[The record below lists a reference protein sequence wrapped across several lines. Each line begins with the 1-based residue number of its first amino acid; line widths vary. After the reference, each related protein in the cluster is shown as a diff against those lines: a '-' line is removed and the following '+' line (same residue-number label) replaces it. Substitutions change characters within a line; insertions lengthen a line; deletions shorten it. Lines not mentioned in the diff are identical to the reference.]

1 MKKQDIGVESLV
13 GMIERG
19 ELQLPE
25 IQRRYVWRAPRVRD
39 LLDSLYRG
47 YPSGSVLLWE
57 TDKDVA
63 TQELSVEN
71 QAPAFSSRKLLLDG
85 QQRLTSLA
93 AVIRGKQVTVRGR
106 KKPLDILFNLD
117 HPEGPPGELSEVS
130 SDEESVFEDD
140 VDDGPEDDDAEDDA
154 INERLKLRTFV
165 VASKALAQQPNWVSV
180 SRIFKEADRDILTKA
195 GVKDWNDPRFDLYTK
210 RLNKVR
216 QIRDYSYVVNILER
230 ELSYEE
236 VAEIFVR
243 VNSLGMKLRSSDL
256 ALAQITARWPNSL
269 KVFQEFQEECEGS
282 WFTLDLGLLV
292 RAMVVFASGQCKFKV
307 VSNLPIEK
315 LMQGWEETKEGFR
328 FALNFLKAN
337 ADIPDE
343 SLLSSPNLI
352 VPIAVFARK
361 RGNAVAAKEMRELL
375 HWLHVA
381 NLRGRYSR
389 GSMETL
395 LNEDLAL
402 LFKGAGPADLL
413 PGIQRLFGKL
423 HVDPL
428 DLAGR
433 PVRSPLFPVTF
444 LSLKAAGAKDW
455 RTGLGISLT
464 HQGKLHFV
472 EYHHI
477 FPKSLL
483 KKTGRYETGE
493 INEIANMAFISGDT
507 NRRISNK
514 EPLEYFPEVIKKH
527 GEQALTSQC
536 IPLDKEL
543 HRIENYRQFL
553 EARRELLAKAI
564 NAHVEAAKAGTTA

>member
-1 MKKQDIGVESLV
+1 MKKQDISVESLV

-47 YPSGSVLLWE
+47 YPSGSILLWE
-57 TDKDVA
+57 TDQDVPVQNLA
-63 TQELSVEN
+63 IQSPSTPFL
-71 QAPAFSSRKLLLDG
+71 ARKLLLDG

-93 AVIRGKQVTVRGR
+93 AIIRGQPVTVRGR
-106 KKPLDILFNLD
+106 KKPIDILFNLD
-117 HPEGPPGELSEVS
+117 HPEGPPVELAEVV
-130 SDEESVFEDD
+130 SDEEDLLEEE
-140 VDDGPEDDDAEDDA
+140 VDDNGDGEDEEDA
-154 INERLKLRTFV
+154 INERLKQRTFV

-180 SRIFKEADRDILTKA
+180 SRVFKESDKDILTKA

-210 RLNKVR
+210 RLNRVR
-216 QIRDYSYVVNILER
+216 QTRDYSYVVNILER

-269 KVFQEFQEECEGS
+269 KVFQEFQEECEDS
-282 WFTLDLGLLV
+282 WFSLDLGLLI
-292 RAMVVFASGQCKFKV
+292 RTMVVFASQQCKFAGV
-307 VSNLPIEK
+307 GGLPIENLK
-315 LMQGWEETKEGFR
+315 TGWKQTKEGIR
-328 FALNFLKAN
+328 YALNFLRTN
-337 ADIPDE
+337 ADLPDE

-352 VPIAVFARK
+352 LPLAVYSRLK
-361 RGNAVAAKEMRELL
+361 NNALAAKETKELL
-375 HWLHVA
+375 YWLHVA

-395 LNEDLAL
+395 LNEDLSI
-402 LFKGAGPADLL
+402 LFKGGGPSDLL
-413 PGIQRLFGKL
+413 PPIQRLFGKF
-423 HVDPL
+423 HVEPL

-433 PVRSPLFPVTF
+433 PARSPLFPITF
-444 LSLKAAGAKDW
+444 LALRAAGAKDW
-455 RTGLGISLT
+455 RSGLGVSLT

-477 FPKSLL
+477 FPKSVL
-483 KKTGRYETGE
+483 KKEGYETGE

-507 NRRISNK
+507 NRRISAK
-514 EPLEYFPEVIKKH
+514 VPHQYFPEIMKEH
-527 GEQALTSQC
+527 GEKALASQC
-536 IPLDKEL
+536 IPLDPTL
-543 HRIENYRQFL
+543 HHVENYREFL
-553 EARRELLAKAI
+553 KYRREALAKAI
-564 NAHVEAAKAGTTA
+564 NAHLERAKTA